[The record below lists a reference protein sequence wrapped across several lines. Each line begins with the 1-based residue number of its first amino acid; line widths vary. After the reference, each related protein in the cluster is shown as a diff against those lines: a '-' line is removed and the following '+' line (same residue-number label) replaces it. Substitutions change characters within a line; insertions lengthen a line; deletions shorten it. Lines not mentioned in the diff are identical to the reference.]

1 MKLISPKVH
10 GYLDYVVVLVFLA
23 APALLHFSGIP
34 AVISYTL
41 AGVHFALT
49 LLTNFPLGLVK
60 LIPLKIHGYIELAVG
75 PCLIALPFVLG
86 LSSEPAALGFYV
98 TSGIVILVVW
108 ALTDYKNA

>member
-1 MKLISPKVH
+1 MKIINSKIH

-23 APALLHFSGIP
+23 APSLLHFSGIP
-34 AVISYTL
+34 AVISYSL

-49 LLTNFPLGLVK
+49 FLTNFPMGLVK
-60 LIPLKIHGYIELAVG
+60 VIPFKIHGYIELVVG

-86 LSSEPAALGFYV
+86 LSSVPAVLGFYV
-98 TSGIVILVVW
+98 TCGIVILAVW